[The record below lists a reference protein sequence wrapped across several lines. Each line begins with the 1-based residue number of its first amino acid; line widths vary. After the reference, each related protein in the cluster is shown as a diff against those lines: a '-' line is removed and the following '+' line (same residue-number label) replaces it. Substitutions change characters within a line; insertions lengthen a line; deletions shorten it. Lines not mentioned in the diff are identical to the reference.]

1 MNRYLKIVVLMACML
16 TGHAKVMVWDIIN
29 YPENV
34 ESVVIS
40 GNVNILM
47 DGKSSRNIVKYK
59 PKYVQ
64 VTIKDKVMTISST
77 AEGSAD
83 VSIRLFAAKGLENV
97 QKMTINDNVNL
108 TARGLIGPHEIE
120 INTSGRV
127 MLEGYLSAPKI
138 TQNGDANTEVLWL
151 SGTSAAIT
159 LNSGYMKIA
168 GNLKKSYVS
177 LANAAH
183 LDAKH
188 LRIDNLWLST
198 KDQADV
204 SVYPSKELHVTSLDE
219 STVRSVY
226 KPSTTSQYSDSTATV
241 VFQSIFSS

>member
-1 MNRYLKIVVLMACML
+1 MACML

-168 GNLKKSYVS
+168 GNLKKSYV
-177 LANAAH
+177 N
-183 LDAKH
+183 
-188 LRIDNLWLST
+188 
-198 KDQADV
+198 
-204 SVYPSKELHVTSLDE
+204 
-219 STVRSVY
+219 
-226 KPSTTSQYSDSTATV
+226 
-241 VFQSIFSS
+241 